1 MYWLNARNENAYS
14 QILWNILNTRE
25 HWRTHKNMQN
35 TNVWR
40 LVNVFTLFWILA
52 KCLGNKGRR
61 PQPPFNKKNGS
72 TLPFNEKGWPP
83 SPGGSRPLS
92 PRARVRGHSPF
103 TRKRGKLPCK
113 LAATLVQ
120 RLFPIFSVLSC
131 IVLPSGALTLVCLS
145 RPTDLSWFGCFLS
158 HAFVLHESLKHRP
171 TYHGSVGALPPPVN
185 TLIIIWCTQA
195 TMAAADD
202 DGFALSPITPAEEPF
217 RNQFL
222 FETKPISASAWGR
235 LNQIRPI
242 SASARGWSSQNSCL
256 SILNKFSFKLIVK

>member
-14 QILWNILNTRE
+14 QNIWNILNTRE
-25 HWRTHKNMQN
+25 RWGSHKNMQN

-145 RPTDLSWFGCFLS
+145 RPTDLSWFGCFFIACFCFTWVLETPTDISWLGWCPPSSSQYPHHNMVHSGNHGCCWWWWLRALS
-158 HAFVLHESLKHRP
+158 HHACW
-171 TYHGSVGALPPPVN
+171 GALP
-185 TLIIIWCTQA
+185 
-195 TMAAADD
+195 
-202 DGFALSPITPAEEPF
+202 
-217 RNQFL
+217 
-222 FETKPISASAWGR
+222 
-235 LNQIRPI
+235 
-242 SASARGWSSQNSCL
+242 
-256 SILNKFSFKLIVK
+256 